1 MSAIT
6 IYSIFATVYFN
17 REGIQNSDAIN
28 TIFVDT
34 ANSIAERY
42 NATYTNNLFAF
53 QLTCDFIRSMY
64 LREGDIS
71 NDFSD
76 TIFNL
81 VATTLSSNINNFDGV
96 SLASANTDTKNNDTS
111 NV

>member
-1 MSAIT
+1 MLAI
-6 IYSIFATVYFN
+6 
-17 REGIQNSDAIN
+17 
-28 TIFVDT
+28 
-34 ANSIAERY
+34 
-42 NATYTNNLFAF
+42 
-53 QLTCDFIRSMY
+53 MY

>member
-6 IYSIFATVYFN
+6 IYAILATVYFE

-28 TIFVDT
+28 TLFVDT
-34 ANSIAERY
+34 ANNIAKRY

-53 QLTCDFIRSMY
+53 QLACDFIRSVY

-81 VATTLSSNINNFDGV
+81 VATTLSRNINNFDGV
-96 SLASANTDTKNNDTS
+96 SLASANTDTENNDTS